1 MHNSE
6 LAVIDRLSNK
16 IYMYSFNE
24 LKKACKLEVGSKVIK
39 LAVLGNVSTQFLSK
53 GIEGFGKLQNL
64 NMQIFDA
71 DYNQIEE
78 QLIDSDSEVYS
89 FKPDYILLFFSTEKL
104 YEEYLAEEKDSRKYF
119 AGKYLEKIKNCWG
132 YIEKNSDAKILQMNF
147 TEIDDKILGQL
158 SLKVDT
164 TFLYQIRKL
173 DYLLNEEMEKN
184 SKVYPVDLKS
194 IQIDLGRNQ
203 FFDSALYFASKMSIS
218 INAIPSVSKIVIDV
232 IKSMSGLIKKCLV
245 VDLDNTLWGGVIGDD
260 GVDGIEIGHYGKGQV
275 FTNLQSWIKE
285 LKEYGIIIAVCSK
298 NEENIAKEPFEK
310 NSEMVLKLND
320 ISIFVANW
328 EDKAQNI
335 KLIKE
340 SLNIGYDSI
349 VFLDDNP
356 FERNLVREK
365 LPDVEV
371 PDLPEDV
378 ALWRGFLQNKNYF
391 DRISYNDDKSDRT
404 KFYQVEFERKK
415 IEKSFESIDD
425 YLISLNMKGSAN
437 NFDERFYK
445 RIAELTERSN
455 QFNLRTIRYKVDDIE
470 KIAKSS
476 EYITRYYTLEDKFG
490 DSGLIAVV
498 IMQKIQEGAF
508 IDTFLMSCRVLKR
521 GMEEFIVNDIVNVAK
536 EKGITKIIG
545 EYIKTPKNAMV
556 RDFYKKMGFDDI
568 GDDKY
573 ELDTEKYKLLKT
585 FIKREKNNY

>member
-147 TEIDDKILGQL
+147 TEIDDKIVGQL

-232 IKSMSGLIKKCLV
+232 IKSMCGIIKKCLI

-298 NEENIAKEPFEK
+298 NEESIAKEPFEK

-404 KFYQVEFERKK
+404 KFYQAEFERKK

-498 IMQKIQEGAF
+498 IMKKTQEGAF

-536 EKGITKIIG
+536 DNGIKKITG

-556 RDFYKKMGFDDI
+556 KDFYKKMGFDDV
-568 GDDKY
+568 GNDKY
-573 ELDTEKYKLLKT
+573 ELDIEKYKLLKT
-585 FIKREKNNY
+585 FIKREENNN

>member
-89 FKPDYILLFFSTEKL
+89 FKPDYILLLFSTEKL
-104 YEEYLAEEKDSRKYF
+104 YEEYLAEEKDKRQYF

-147 TEIDDKILGQL
+147 TEIDDKIVGQL

-298 NEENIAKEPFEK
+298 NEESIAKEPFEK

-404 KFYQVEFERKK
+404 KFYQAEFERKK

-498 IMQKIQEGAF
+498 IMKKTQEGAF

-536 EKGITKIIG
+536 DKGITKIIG

-568 GDDKY
+568 GDGKY
-573 ELDTEKYKLLKT
+573 ELNIEKYKLLKT
-585 FIKREKNNY
+585 FIREKKNNN

>member
-1 MHNSE
+1 
-6 LAVIDRLSNK
+6 
-16 IYMYSFNE
+16 MYSFNE

-521 GMEEFIVNDIVNVAK
+521 GMEEFIVNDIVN
-536 EKGITKIIG
+536 
-545 EYIKTPKNAMV
+545 
-556 RDFYKKMGFDDI
+556 
-568 GDDKY
+568 
-573 ELDTEKYKLLKT
+573 
-585 FIKREKNNY
+585 

>member
-104 YEEYLAEEKDSRKYF
+104 YEEYLADEKDKRQYF

-147 TEIDDKILGQL
+147 TEIDDKIVGQL

-218 INAIPSVSKIVIDV
+218 INAIPFVSKIVIDV

-298 NEENIAKEPFEK
+298 NEESIAKEPFEK

-404 KFYQVEFERKK
+404 KFYQAEFERKK

-498 IMQKIQEGAF
+498 IMKKTREGAF

-568 GDDKY
+568 GDGKY
-573 ELDTEKYKLLKT
+573 ELNIEKYKLLKT
-585 FIKREKNNY
+585 FIREKKNNN